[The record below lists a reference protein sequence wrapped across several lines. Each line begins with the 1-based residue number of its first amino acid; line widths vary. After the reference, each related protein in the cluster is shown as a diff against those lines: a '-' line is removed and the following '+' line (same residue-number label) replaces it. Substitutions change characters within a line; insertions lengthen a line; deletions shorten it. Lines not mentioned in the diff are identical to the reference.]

1 VDLRICHLYGD
12 LMSIYGDRGNVLTLR
27 RRAEWRGIDVS
38 VDTVSAGDRLD
49 PDRYDLYF
57 FGGGQ
62 DAQQDIVAED
72 LQGPNGAA
80 LKAAVAGGA
89 AVLSVCGGYQLLG
102 HYYRPFE
109 GPELKGVSVL
119 DAHTV
124 AGRRRFIGNVVASA
138 ERPLVGFENHSGLTY
153 LGPEA
158 KPLAT
163 VVVGAGN
170 NGEDR
175 TEGAVQGKV
184 IGTYLHGSLL
194 PKNPWLAD
202 RVIGWALA
210 RRHGDVALAPLDDGF
225 EERAHGDALRRAASG
240 VSDGGGRRR

>member
-12 LMSIYGDRGNVLTLR
+12 VMSIYGDRGNVLTLR

-38 VDTVSAGDRLD
+38 VDTVSVGDRLD

-62 DAQQDIVAED
+62 DTQQDLVAED
-72 LQGPNGAA
+72 LGGPNGDAVRAA
-80 LKAAVAGGA
+80 AAGGA
-89 AVLSVCGGYQLLG
+89 AILTVCGGYQLLG
-102 HYYRPFE
+102 HFYRPFE
-109 GPELKGVSVL
+109 GPELRGLGLL

-124 AGRRRFIGNVVASA
+124 AGKTRFIGNVLADA
-138 ERPLVGFENHSGLTY
+138 ERPLVGFENHSGKTY
-153 LGPEA
+153 LGPA
-158 KPLAT
+158 AAPLAR

-170 NGEDR
+170 NGEDG

-184 IGTYLHGSLL
+184 VGTYLHGSLL

-202 RVIGWALA
+202 KVIAWALA
-210 RRHGDVALAPLDDGF
+210 RRHGDVALAPLDDTL
-225 EERAHGDALRRAASG
+225 ESAARESAMTIARTRR
-240 VSDGGGRRR
+240 

>member
-1 VDLRICHLYGD
+1 MDLRVCHLYGD
-12 LMSIYGDRGNVLTLR
+12 LMCIYGDRGNVLALR

-38 VDTVSAGDRLD
+38 IETVTAGERLD

-72 LQGPNGAA
+72 LRGGNGEALRTAVAAGAA
-80 LKAAVAGGA
+80 M
-89 AVLSVCGGYQLLG
+89 LSVCGGYQLLG
-102 HYYRPFE
+102 HFYRPFE
-109 GPELKGVSVL
+109 GPELPGVGIL
-119 DAHTV
+119 DVSTV
-124 AGRRRFIGNVVASA
+124 AGRRRFIGNVLALGD
-138 ERPLVGFENHSGLTY
+138 EPLVGFENHSGRTF
-153 LGPEA
+153 LGSQA
-158 KPLAT
+158 APLAK

-170 NGEDR
+170 NGEDGS
-175 TEGAVQGKV
+175 EGAVQGKV

-210 RRHGDVALAPLDDGF
+210 RRNRAVALAPLDDTVEGSAR
-225 EERAHGDALRRAASG
+225 EAAMALARERR
-240 VSDGGGRRR
+240 

>member
-1 VDLRICHLYGD
+1 MDLRICHLYGD

-27 RRAEWRGIDVS
+27 RRAEWRGIGVE
-38 VDTVSAGDRLD
+38 VETVSAGDRLD
-49 PDRYDLYF
+49 SERYDLYF

-62 DAQQDIVAED
+62 DAQQDIVAAD
-72 LQGPNGAA
+72 LAGANGDAVRD
-80 LKAAVAGGA
+80 AVAGGA

-119 DAHTV
+119 DVHTV
-124 AGRRRFIGNVVASA
+124 AGRRRFIGNVLATA
-138 ERPLVGFENHSGLTY
+138 EQPLVGFENHSGLTY
-153 LGPEA
+153 LGPA
-158 KPLAT
+158 ARPLAT

-202 RVIGWALA
+202 RVIAWALE
-210 RRHGDVALAPLDDGF
+210 RRHGRVALAALDDTF
-225 EERAHGDALRRAASG
+225 EQRARESAIALAQ
-240 VSDGGGRRR
+240 RRR

>member
-1 VDLRICHLYGD
+1 MDLRICHLYGD
-12 LMSIYGDRGNVLTLR
+12 LMAIYGDRGNVLTLR
-27 RRAEWRGIDVS
+27 RRAEWRGIEVS
-38 VDTVSAGDRLD
+38 VETVSTGDRLD

-72 LQGPNGAA
+72 LQGATGAA
-80 LKAAVAGGA
+80 LQDAVADGA

-102 HYYRPFE
+102 HYYRPFA

-119 DAHTV
+119 DVHTV
-124 AGRRRFIGNVVASA
+124 AGRRRFIGNVLATA
-138 ERPLVGFENHSGLTY
+138 EQPLVGFENHSGLTY
-153 LGPEA
+153 LGSGA
-158 KPLAT
+158 TPLAT
-163 VVVGAGN
+163 VVIGAGN

-175 TEGAVQGKV
+175 SEGAVQGKV

-210 RRHGDVALAPLDDGF
+210 RRHGDVALSPLDDAA
-225 EERAHGDALRRAASG
+225 ERDAREAAITLARQRR
-240 VSDGGGRRR
+240 

>member
-1 VDLRICHLYGD
+1 MDLRICHLYGD
-12 LMSIYGDRGNVLTLR
+12 LMAIYGDRGNILTLR
-27 RRAEWRGIDVS
+27 RRAEWRDIDVT

-49 PDRYDLYF
+49 PERYDLYF

-72 LQGPNGAA
+72 LCGPNGDA
-80 LKAAVAGGA
+80 LREAVANGA

-109 GPELKGVSVL
+109 GPELPGVGVL
-119 DAHTV
+119 DVHTV
-124 AGRRRFIGNVVASA
+124 AGNTRHIGNVLAQG
-138 ERPLVGFENHSGLTY
+138 EDLLVGFENHSGRTY
-153 LGPEA
+153 LGPRA

-170 NGEDR
+170 NGEDK
-175 TEGAVQGKV
+175 TEGAVQGRV
-184 IGTYLHGSLL
+184 VGTYLHGSLL

-202 RVIGWALA
+202 RVIGWGLA
-210 RRHGDVALAPLDDGF
+210 RRHGETTLAPLDDAA
-225 EERAHGDALRRAASG
+225 EHAAREKAVALARAR
-240 VSDGGGRRR
+240 GR

>member
-27 RRAEWRGIDVS
+27 RRAEWRGIDATVE
-38 VDTVSAGDRLD
+38 TVSAGDRLD

-72 LQGPNGAA
+72 LAGPNGAA
-80 LKAAVAGGA
+80 LKAAAASGA
-89 AVLSVCGGYQLLG
+89 AMLSVCGGYQLLG

-109 GPELKGVSVL
+109 GPELKGVSLL
-119 DAHTV
+119 DVHTV
-124 AGRRRFIGNVVASA
+124 AGRRRFIGNVLATA
-138 ERPLVGFENHSGLTY
+138 EQPLVGFENHSGLTY
-153 LGPEA
+153 LGTDA

-175 TEGAVQGKV
+175 TEGARQGNI
-184 IGTYLHGSLL
+184 IGTYLHGSIL

-202 RVIGWALA
+202 RLIAWALE
-210 RRHGDVALAPLDDGF
+210 RRHGSVTLAPLDDDL
-225 EERAHGDALRRAASG
+225 ERNARESVIALAQ
-240 VSDGGGRRR
+240 RRR

>member
-1 VDLRICHLYGD
+1 MELRICHLYGD

-27 RRAEWRGIDVS
+27 RRAEWRDIAVS
-38 VDTVSAGDRLD
+38 VETVSAGDHLD
-49 PDRYDLYF
+49 PERFDVYF

-72 LQGPNGAA
+72 LAGPNGSA
-80 LKAAVAGGA
+80 LREAVASGA

-119 DAHTV
+119 DVHTV
-124 AGRRRFIGNVVASA
+124 AGRRRFIGNVLADG
-138 ERPLVGFENHSGLTY
+138 EQPLVGFENHSGLTY

-170 NGEDR
+170 NGEDH
-175 TEGAVQGKV
+175 TEGAMQGRV

-202 RVIGWALA
+202 RVIGWGLERRYGAAALA
-210 RRHGDVALAPLDDGF
+210 RLDDDVERAAREVAIALAKK
-225 EERAHGDALRRAASG
+225 RA
-240 VSDGGGRRR
+240 

>member
-1 VDLRICHLYGD
+1 MDLRICHLYGD
-12 LMSIYGDRGNVLTLR
+12 LMAIYGDRGNVLALR

-38 VDTVSAGDRLD
+38 IETVSVGDALD
-49 PDRYDLYF
+49 ADRYDLYF

-62 DAQQDIVAED
+62 DAQQDIVAAD

-80 LKAAVAGGA
+80 FKDAVANGA

-119 DAHTV
+119 DVHTV
-124 AGRRRFIGNVVASA
+124 AGRRRFIGNVVANA
-138 ERPLVGFENHSGLTY
+138 DQPLVGFENHSGLTY
-153 LGPEA
+153 LGPNA

-163 VVVGAGN
+163 IVVGAGN
-170 NGEDR
+170 NGEDG

-210 RRHGDVALAPLDDGF
+210 RRHGAVQLAPLDDAF
-225 EERAHGDALRRAASG
+225 EDDARDAAISVARKRR
-240 VSDGGGRRR
+240 

>member
-1 VDLRICHLYGD
+1 MELRICHLYGD
-12 LMSIYGDRGNVLTLR
+12 VMAIYGDRGNVLTLQ

-38 VDTVSAGDRLD
+38 VDTVSVGDRLD
-49 PDRYDLYF
+49 PDQYDVYF

-62 DAQQDIVAED
+62 DTQQDLVAAD
-72 LQGPNGAA
+72 LAGPNGAA
-80 LKAAVAGGA
+80 LNDAVANGA
-89 AVLSVCGGYQLLG
+89 AILSVCGGYQLLG

-119 DAHTV
+119 DVHTV
-124 AGRRRFIGNVVASA
+124 AGRRRFIGNVLAKGD
-138 ERPLVGFENHSGLTY
+138 EPLVGFENHSGLTY
-153 LGPEA
+153 LGPAA

-170 NGEDR
+170 NGEDGS
-175 TEGAVQGKV
+175 EGAQQGKV

-202 RVIGWALA
+202 RVIAWGLE
-210 RRHGDVALAPLDDGF
+210 RRNGATTLAPLDDSF
-225 EERAHGDALRRAASG
+225 ERDARESAIALARKRR
-240 VSDGGGRRR
+240 

>member
-1 VDLRICHLYGD
+1 MDLRICHLYGD
-12 LMSIYGDRGNVLTLR
+12 LMAIYGDRGNVLTLR
-27 RRAEWRGIDVS
+27 RRAEWRGIDV
-38 VDTVSAGDRLD
+38 TVETVTAGDRLD

-62 DAQQDIVAED
+62 DAQQDIVAAD
-72 LQGPNGAA
+72 LAGPNGDA
-80 LKAAVAGGA
+80 LRGAVAGGA
-89 AVLSVCGGYQLLG
+89 SVLSVCGGYQLLG

-119 DAHTV
+119 DVHTV
-124 AGRRRFIGNVVASA
+124 AGRRRFIGNVLA
-138 ERPLVGFENHSGLTY
+138 EGEQPLVGFENHSGLTY
-153 LGPEA
+153 LGA
-158 KPLAT
+158 DAAPLAT

-202 RVIGWALA
+202 RVIAWALERRQGPVTLSPLEDSFERDARDAAIALA
-210 RRHGDVALAPLDDGF
+210 RR
-225 EERAHGDALRRAASG
+225 RR
-240 VSDGGGRRR
+240 